1 MKFITPQTLAHL
13 LKDASTAPK
22 AGIQVLKLLPNPFF
36 IESWLN
42 SAVDVLEK
50 YTPQAYLLP
59 IKAHKHW
66 FTQSIAFTDYDL
78 SFEESQQQVNKYLES
93 KESFELHES
102 ALKLVLGKGGLNHG

>member
-1 MKFITPQTLAHL
+1 MKFIAPQTLAHL
-13 LKDASTAPK
+13 VKDASTAPK
-22 AGIQVLKLLPNPFF
+22 AGKQVTKLLPNPFF
-36 IESWLN
+36 VESWLK

-50 YTPQAYLLP
+50 YTSRAYLLP

-66 FTQSIAFTDYDL
+66 FTQSIAFTDYDP
-78 SFEESQQQVNKYLES
+78 SFEEFQQRLNEYLES